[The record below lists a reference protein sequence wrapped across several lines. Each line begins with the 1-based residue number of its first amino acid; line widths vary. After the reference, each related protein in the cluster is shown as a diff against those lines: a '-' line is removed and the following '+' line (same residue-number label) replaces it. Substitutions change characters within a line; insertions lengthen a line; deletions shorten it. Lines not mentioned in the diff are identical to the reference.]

1 MEMQTRKTGGRRYR
15 KQAACLA
22 AGLVL
27 GIGAHWTYV
36 KGSLGENGNVL
47 ERNSYGQGQISYELV
62 AEGILEEEIP
72 LKLTL
77 EERSYTREEA
87 HQVYERILEELP
99 QYILKENPSLNEVR
113 SDLELVTSLEQYG
126 VGLKWRSEEP
136 ELIDSFGTVH
146 SEGVEESG
154 AEVFLSLRLSEGNW
168 PEEFEIPVRL
178 LPPLLTEEEQQREA
192 FLAYMKEEESRQR
205 TEAQFQLP
213 SAFEGRDIS
222 YRSSEGSPFWS
233 LALLGVFAALA
244 VSIKEKED
252 GRRKKEARM
261 RQMLLDYSEVVSKL
275 VIFLG
280 AGMSIRTAWDRISE
294 DYHRRAEAGKR
305 PKRYAYEEMY
315 AASCQMR
322 TGVPEGRAFSEF
334 GRRCGLQQYMKLS
347 GLLEQS
353 RKNGSK
359 NLREALKLEMTDAFE
374 LRKHQA
380 RRLGEE
386 AGTRLLVPLFMLLAV
401 VMVMIA
407 VPALMEFR

>member
-1 MEMQTRKTGGRRYR
+1 MEMQTGKTGGRRYR
-15 KQAACLA
+15 KRAACLA

-146 SEGVEESG
+146 SEGLEESG

-178 LPPLLTEEEQQREA
+178 LPPLLTEEERQREA

-205 TEAQFQLP
+205 TEAP
-213 SAFEGRDIS
+213 VSAPVCHLKAGTYPTAAVRAPPFGAW
-222 YRSSEGSPFWS
+222 PFWAC
-233 LALLGVFAALA
+233 LPPWL
-244 VSIKEKED
+244 
-252 GRRKKEARM
+252 
-261 RQMLLDYSEVVSKL
+261 
-275 VIFLG
+275 
-280 AGMSIRTAWDRISE
+280 
-294 DYHRRAEAGKR
+294 
-305 PKRYAYEEMY
+305 
-315 AASCQMR
+315 
-322 TGVPEGRAFSEF
+322 
-334 GRRCGLQQYMKLS
+334 
-347 GLLEQS
+347 
-353 RKNGSK
+353 
-359 NLREALKLEMTDAFE
+359 
-374 LRKHQA
+374 
-380 RRLGEE
+380 
-386 AGTRLLVPLFMLLAV
+386 
-401 VMVMIA
+401 
-407 VPALMEFR
+407 